1 MGTLIK
7 QELYKLNHKKG
18 TWLALAFMVVV
29 QIGFAV
35 LSWRYPKFFGTSMLV
50 MNNYVGGMLVDFI
63 MIASAASMI
72 AMEFQYGTIKQ
83 LLYRKYY
90 RSQVFISKLITLLMQ
105 MIGLQFVASAMTGIL
120 TFIIKPKFD
129 WTQTANAMPIWRDY
143 LLTTGG
149 SMLVML
155 MILSLV
161 ILMATMFKTNAAAI
175 ACGFIGYFVT
185 AVAAQIIIMFV
196 QRWHWLKWNPFTMLL
211 TGNQIADPKTYHAL
225 TMLDTPVMIACTLG
239 YTVLFTLIAYL
250 SFRRRAV

>member
-83 LLYRKYY
+83 LLI
-90 RSQVFISKLITLLMQ
+90 SQVLPQPSLCQQAHCI
-105 MIGLQFVASAMTGIL
+105 V
-120 TFIIKPKFD
+120 D
-129 WTQTANAMPIWRDY
+129 ANDR
-143 LLTTGG
+143 L
-149 SMLVML
+149 
-155 MILSLV
+155 
-161 ILMATMFKTNAAAI
+161 AI
-175 ACGFIGYFVT
+175 CG
-185 AVAAQIIIMFV
+185 
-196 QRWHWLKWNPFTMLL
+196 
-211 TGNQIADPKTYHAL
+211 
-225 TMLDTPVMIACTLG
+225 
-239 YTVLFTLIAYL
+239 
-250 SFRRRAV
+250 